1 MPVTIAAVDALEVLD
16 SRGNPT
22 VRAMLRLSDGTCAAA
37 AVPSG
42 ASTGA
47 FEAHEL
53 RDGDPARYGGKGVQR
68 AVANVRGPLA
78 AAVRG
83 RDPFDQ
89 AALDQ
94 ALIEADASP
103 DKSRLGANALLAVS
117 LAAALAA
124 ARQAGLPPFRHFAA
138 LAGDPAGVRLP
149 LPMIN
154 LFSGGKHAGAQVDFQ
169 DFLIVP
175 RGAATIA
182 AALAMTHA
190 VYYTALRILRER
202 HGYQPLV
209 ADEGGLAPR
218 LASNEA
224 MLALAV
230 EAIEAAGYRPLEQV
244 AIAIDVAASHFH
256 QGGRYRLAVE
266 GADLSAEALVDRLA
280 DWRARYPIL
289 SLEDG
294 LAEDDWEH
302 WPLLTETL
310 GGRCQVLGD
319 DLLATNPRRIERAI
333 LRGAANSALIKV
345 NQIGTLSEALEA
357 IALARRA
364 GWTTVVSARSG
375 ETEDTWLADL
385 ATGCGAG
392 QIKVGA
398 ITRSERLAKY
408 NRLLAIAHA
417 HPELPYARGELDRF
431 LG

>member
-16 SRGNPT
+16 SRGHPT
-22 VRAMLRLSDGTCAAA
+22 VRAMVTLSDGTCAAA

-53 RDGDPARYGGKGVQR
+53 RDGDPARYGGRGVLQ

-78 AAVRG
+78 EAVRG
-83 RDPFDQ
+83 RDPADQ
-89 AALDQ
+89 TALDQ
-94 ALIEADASP
+94 ALIEADGSA
-103 DKSRLGANALLAVS
+103 DKSRLGANAVLAVS
-117 LAAALAA
+117 LGSALAA
-124 ARQAGLPPFRHFAA
+124 ARQAGVPPFRHFAR
-138 LAGDPAGVRLP
+138 LAGDEAGARLP

-175 RGAATIA
+175 RGAATLA
-182 AALAMTHA
+182 EALAMTHA
-190 VYYTALRILRER
+190 VYYTALRILQER

-218 LASNEA
+218 LDSNEA
-224 MLALAV
+224 MLELALQ
-230 EAIEAAGYRPLEQV
+230 AIEAAHLRPLEQV
-244 AIAIDVAASHFH
+244 ALAIDVAATHFY
-256 QGGRYRLAVE
+256 QDGRYRLAVE
-266 GADLSAEALVDRLA
+266 GTALSAPAMVDRLS
-280 DWRARYPIL
+280 DWHSRYPIV

-294 LAEDDWEH
+294 LAEEDWEH

-310 GGRCQVLGD
+310 GSRCQVLGD
-319 DLLATNPRRIERAI
+319 DLLVTNPARIEQAI
-333 LRGAANSALIKV
+333 LRRAANSALIKV
-345 NQIGTLSEALEA
+345 NQIGTLSEALQA
-357 IALARRA
+357 IAVARRA

-375 ETEDTWLADL
+375 ETEDAWLADL
-385 ATGCGAG
+385 ATGTGAG

-417 HPELPYARGELDRF
+417 HPELPYARDALDRF
-431 LG
+431 VR